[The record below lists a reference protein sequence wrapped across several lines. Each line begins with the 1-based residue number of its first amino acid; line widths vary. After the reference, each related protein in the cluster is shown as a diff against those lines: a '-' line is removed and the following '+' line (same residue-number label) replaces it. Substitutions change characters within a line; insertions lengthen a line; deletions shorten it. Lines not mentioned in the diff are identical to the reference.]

1 MAINWNQ
8 AEFVSPKLQI
18 VPEQLP
24 LEAGVKVGTVLQD
37 RYDKSY
43 ENLTKSEEAL
53 RQMALSANEVDRPEV
68 EKIYSQYSEQLK
80 NIDKNDLH
88 NARWKTL
95 KLATEAA
102 NNYMSMAQR
111 NKEIQAQEEL
121 ISKDPRWALKREEAL
136 QDFRKGLSPIGWD
149 AEKRAF
155 SNLNV
160 SPYSAAADV
169 DKVKYYTTYGK
180 LMEPIVKSI
189 KNKTVVPVDEDGN
202 ETTLEKAPYFKT
214 INTQGQVSILPASQL
229 FRTLKD
235 VGMSDDNVRAELER
249 DARRTGKTVD
259 QLFEEEHVPAL
270 KAVSKLLAQSKS
282 QTVDQEDIK
291 VNKNYGA
298 SFAGG
303 LGSYQTLDN
312 TFNLPMI
319 PSQNKVEIDKN
330 YENLQK
336 SLSQLEF
343 DEEGNQ
349 IEKPTTDDIKSAI
362 RNMPPWLNIP
372 KVDLE
377 KMIPGGKL
385 TDFVPPKMYEY
396 LKGKNLTDRQIKNAF
411 ENHADKMH
419 KLVNTDYT
427 FLNKSDQ
434 SQALN
439 AILNATSGGEFIDEN
454 GETIEKVEGLD
465 KGSIKFNPSLSK
477 FYIVKDNKQYY
488 PKIELPTV
496 NTALNQAKE
505 LIDDFTNL
513 NSRTNIVN
521 LGNRVFTITKDDI
534 RPDGTYAG
542 KIGEVQVISDNEGKN
557 YYKPITKPTVYD
569 TKQGGNDLL
578 PTPVKA
584 VILNLLKESTKQLG
598 VIGVQ

>member
-8 AEFVSPKLQI
+8 AEYVAPKLQI

-24 LEAGVKVGTVLQD
+24 VEAGVKVGAVLQD
-37 RYDKSY
+37 RFDKSY

-53 RQMALSANEVDRPEV
+53 RQMALNANEVDRPEV
-68 EKIYSQYSEQLK
+68 ERIYNQYSEQLK
-80 NIDKNDLH
+80 GIDKTDLH

-102 NNYMSMAQR
+102 NNYMSVAQR
-111 NKEIQAQEEL
+111 NKEIKAQEEM
-121 ISKDPRWALKREEAL
+121 ISKDPRYALKREEAL
-136 QDFRKGLSPIGWD
+136 QDFRKGLSSVGWD
-149 AEKRAF
+149 ADKRTF
-155 SNLNV
+155 SNLNI

-189 KNKTVVPVDEDGN
+189 KNKTVVPVDENGN

-270 KAVSKLLAQSKS
+270 KAVSKLLAQSKT

-298 SFAGG
+298 STAGG
-303 LGSYQTLDN
+303 VKSYQTLDN

-319 PSQNKVEIDKN
+319 PSQNKVEIDES
-330 YENLQK
+330 YGNLQK
-336 SLSQLEF
+336 SLSKLEF
-343 DEEGNQ
+343 DENGNQ
-349 IEKPTTDDIKSAI
+349 IEKPLTDDVKSAI
-362 RNMPPWLNIP
+362 KNMPPWLNIP

-411 ENHADKMH
+411 ENHANKMH

-439 AILNATSGGEFIDEN
+439 AILSATSGGEFVDEN
-454 GETIEKVEGLD
+454 GETISKVEGLE
-465 KGSIKFNPSLSK
+465 KGNIKFNPSLSK

-496 NTALNQAKE
+496 ITALEQAKE
-505 LIDDFTNL
+505 LVDDFTNL
-513 NSRTNIVN
+513 NSKTNIVN
-521 LGNRVFTITKDDI
+521 MGDRIFTITKSDI
-534 RPDGTYAG
+534 RPDGTYTG
-542 KIGEVQVISDNEGKN
+542 TIGEVQEVGGEQGSKK
-557 YYKPITKPTVYD
+557 YKQITKPTIYD
-569 TKQGGNDLL
+569 TKQGGTDLL

-584 VILNLLKESTKQLG
+584 IILNLLKESTNQLG

>member
-249 DARRTGKTVD
+249 DARRTGKTDD

-270 KAVSKLLAQSKS
+270 KAVSKLHPQSK
-282 QTVDQEDIK
+282 
-291 VNKNYGA
+291 
-298 SFAGG
+298 F
-303 LGSYQTLDN
+303 
-312 TFNLPMI
+312 
-319 PSQNKVEIDKN
+319 
-330 YENLQK
+330 
-336 SLSQLEF
+336 
-343 DEEGNQ
+343 
-349 IEKPTTDDIKSAI
+349 
-362 RNMPPWLNIP
+362 
-372 KVDLE
+372 
-377 KMIPGGKL
+377 
-385 TDFVPPKMYEY
+385 
-396 LKGKNLTDRQIKNAF
+396 
-411 ENHADKMH
+411 
-419 KLVNTDYT
+419 
-427 FLNKSDQ
+427 
-434 SQALN
+434 
-439 AILNATSGGEFIDEN
+439 
-454 GETIEKVEGLD
+454 
-465 KGSIKFNPSLSK
+465 
-477 FYIVKDNKQYY
+477 
-488 PKIELPTV
+488 
-496 NTALNQAKE
+496 
-505 LIDDFTNL
+505 
-513 NSRTNIVN
+513 
-521 LGNRVFTITKDDI
+521 
-534 RPDGTYAG
+534 
-542 KIGEVQVISDNEGKN
+542 
-557 YYKPITKPTVYD
+557 
-569 TKQGGNDLL
+569 
-578 PTPVKA
+578 
-584 VILNLLKESTKQLG
+584 
-598 VIGVQ
+598 